1 MTTAALSSPARRTQ
15 LQAWL
20 ACGASALLPSSI
32 LAAEK
37 MYKNELQAQSWKA
50 FEAQFIQKDGRVIS
64 DDGARSHTYSEGQA
78 YALFFAL
85 IGNDRPAFARILA
98 WTQNNLCQGDLSQNL
113 PAWLWGLQDSQQW
126 GVIDA
131 NAASDADVW
140 IAYTLLQAG
149 RFWKQPSY
157 TTLGKALA
165 QLIVAKECTEVP
177 GLGLTLLPGPVGFA
191 KEGKFKLNASYSPLQ
206 LLQAL
211 AQVDSR
217 WNAIAQSSWKV
228 ITGSSPRGICAD
240 WIWFDGTQFS
250 QDVDGEAQGRGGYN
264 AIRTYLWAGML
275 HTSSTFYQPQ
285 LQLLAPMAQLVQDRG
300 TPPEFIDPWT
310 LAVQGD
316 GPAGFSAALLPF
328 LQAQSRTQA
337 LQQQLLRLQTQPVR
351 PTAYYEQCL
360 NYFSDAWRRGS
371 FAFDA
376 QGQLRLGASS

>member
-1 MTTAALSSPARRTQ
+1 MTPAVVSPARRSH
-15 LQAWL
+15 LQSWL
-20 ACGASALLPSSI
+20 ACGACTLLPSTVW
-32 LAAEK
+32 AAGK
-37 MYKNELQAQSWKA
+37 MHKNELQAQSWKA

-64 DDGARSHTYSEGQA
+64 DDGARSQTYSEGQA

-85 IGNDRPAFARILA
+85 VANDRPAFARILA
-98 WTQNNLCQGDLSQNL
+98 WTQNNLCQGDLSQHL
-113 PAWLWGLQDSQQW
+113 PAWLWGLQDNQQW

-149 RFWKQPSY
+149 RRWKERSY
-157 TTLGKALA
+157 TTLGKALG
-165 QLIVAKECTEVP
+165 QLILTKECTEVP

-206 LLQAL
+206 LFQAL
-211 AQVDSR
+211 AQVDAR
-217 WNAIAQSSWKV
+217 WNAVAQSSWKV

-240 WIWFDGTQFS
+240 WVWFDGKEFS
-250 QDVDGEAQGRGGYN
+250 QDVAGEAQGRGGYN

-275 HTSSTFYQPQ
+275 HASSQFYQPQ
-285 LQLLAPMAQLVQDRG
+285 LKLLAPMAELVQSRG
-300 TPPEFIDPWT
+300 TPPEYIDPWT
-310 LAVQGD
+310 LEVQGD

-328 LQAQSRTQA
+328 LQAQKRPQG
-337 LQQQLLRLQTQPVR
+337 LQQQLQRLQTQPVR
-351 PTAYYEQCL
+351 PAAYYEQCL

-376 QGQLRLGASS
+376 QGNLSWGVAS